1 MKNGSLGSRSCN
13 SLLIE
18 DFLKKLKERYGNKHI
33 RQATEKP
40 ELQISSE
47 KVTLLHHSNAPQED
61 MFEDDQGV
69 QTMVLA
75 EDFKFMTPEMVVRKF
90 GDRMRTFEREVEVNQ
105 YKEIWYFTE
114 DCLPEN
120 QPILE
125 NETVEVDELVYD
137 DKEYKLQ

>member
-1 MKNGSLGSRSCN
+1 
-13 SLLIE
+13 
-18 DFLKKLKERYGNKHI
+18 
-33 RQATEKP
+33 
-40 ELQISSE
+40 
-47 KVTLLHHSNAPQED
+47 
-61 MFEDDQGV
+61 
-69 QTMVLA
+69 MVLA

-137 DKEYKLQ
+137 DKDGGYLWK